1 MNLIATLNTN
11 FRLLPAL
18 TLTTLLLLGLG
29 STPALKAASSMTAS
43 SMAASSKDSHPS
55 VSVDSVRIY
64 QIYIRNF
71 SAQGNLQGV
80 IAGLDRIQGLGC
92 NTLWLMPVHPVG
104 VVNRKGTFGSPY
116 AVQNYRLINPE
127 FGTNQDFRQLVSE
140 CHRRGMRVILDWVA
154 NHTAFDHPWIQ
165 QNPQWYTRD
174 KQGRILPP
182 TMIGPM

>member
-1 MNLIATLNTN
+1 MNLITTLNKN
-11 FRLLPAL
+11 FRLLPGL
-18 TLTTLLLLGLG
+18 PLTTLLLLGLG
-29 STPALKAASSMTAS
+29 STPALKATSSMS
-43 SMAASSKDSHPS
+43 SSTKGTHPS

-80 IAGLDRIQGLGC
+80 VAGLDRIQGLGC

-116 AVQNYRLINPE
+116 SVQNYRLINPE
-127 FGTNQDFRQLVSE
+127 FGTDQDFSQMVRE
-140 CHRRGMRVILDWVA
+140 CHRRGIRVILDWVA

-174 KQGRILPP
+174 KQ
-182 TMIGPM
+182 

>member
-1 MNLIATLNTN
+1 MNLITTLNKN
-11 FRLLPAL
+11 FRLLPGL
-18 TLTTLLLLGLG
+18 PLTTLLLLGLG
-29 STPALKAASSMTAS
+29 STPALKAASSMATS
-43 SMAASSKDSHPS
+43 SMVNPSMVNPTKDSHLS

-104 VVNRKGTFGSPY
+104 IVNRKGTFGSPY

-127 FGTNQDFRQLVSE
+127 FGTDQDFSQLVSE
-140 CHRRGMRVILDWVA
+140 CHRSGMRVILDWVA

-174 KQGRILPP
+174 KQGQILP
-182 TMIGPM
+182 